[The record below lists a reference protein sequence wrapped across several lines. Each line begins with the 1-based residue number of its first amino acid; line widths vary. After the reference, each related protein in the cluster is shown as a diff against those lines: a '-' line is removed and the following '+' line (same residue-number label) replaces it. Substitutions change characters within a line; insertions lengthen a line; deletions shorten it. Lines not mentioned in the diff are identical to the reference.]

1 MSTHTPSCK
10 GTHTTPIVGNLFATP
25 DAGVSGEHI
34 EVLAS
39 GAACRVERIVSC
51 GHTSPAGFW
60 YDQDRDE
67 WVSLLS
73 GAAQLLFENGRS
85 LTLTPGD
92 HLLIP
97 AHCRHRVEWTHPE
110 QATVWVAV
118 HLAADSDNASPGA

>member
-1 MSTHTPSCK
+1 MSTYPSPCK
-10 GTHTTPIVGNLFATP
+10 GAHTTPIVGNLFTAP
-25 DAGVSGEHI
+25 DAGAGGEHI

-60 YDQDRDE
+60 YDQDQDE

-73 GAAQLLFENGRS
+73 GAARLLFEDGRS
-85 LTLTPGD
+85 LTLAPGD

-110 QATVWVAV
+110 QSTVWVAV
-118 HLAADSDNASPGA
+118 HLAADSNTAAPGP